1 MNRTLLYGLLIVA
14 FLAAG
19 TGLVFQYQE
28 IRDQRAVI
36 QTASSVIESFEEKVD
51 EQRGM
56 IDDVLSINNDLTD
69 DIDLLEENVSGLEAS
84 VAELEE
90 VANSRR
96 CQSIDL
102 AQFENNIYR
111 GTSYVI
117 TPAKMGWNGY
127 WSIRE
132 NVILERYYGLAR
144 GFEFRID
151 LTPEDYGDYWQEI
164 HTTIRSFSS
173 AEEALEFFVEL
184 ERTDSRL
191 LKTSLD
197 FGIPLDAWGASIN
210 DGAETMKIE
219 FLCGNYEAEIKIKFL
234 SDPAIAL
241 PILEQA
247 ATVIYGEISQWAP

>member
-1 MNRTLLYGLLIVA
+1 MKLTQIYGLLLVA

-19 TGLVFQYQE
+19 AGLTIQYME
-28 IRDQRAVI
+28 IRDQKAAI
-36 QTASSVIESFEEKVD
+36 QTASSAIESLEEKVE
-51 EQRGM
+51 EQREA
-56 IDDVLSINNDLTD
+56 IDDVLSINNDLMD
-69 DIDLLEENVSGLEAS
+69 NIDLLELNVSDLEAS

-102 AQFENNIYR
+102 ALFENNIYR

-132 NVILERYYGLAR
+132 NVILERSYGLAR
-144 GFEFRID
+144 GYEFRID

-164 HTTIRSFSS
+164 HTTVRSFSS
-173 AEEALEFFVEL
+173 AEEAQSFFEKL
-184 ERTDSRL
+184 DRPDSRSL
-191 LKTSLD
+191 ETSLD
-197 FGIPLDAWGASIN
+197 FGVPLDAWGASIN

-234 SDPAIAL
+234 SDPAFAL

-247 ATVIYGEISQWAP
+247 ATVLYGELSQWAP